1 MDTLKYLVRLLPARA
16 EMGKEL
22 LTKME
27 RRIHRGNLPDPTS
40 FCHLCVS
47 VDDREADAYV
57 TATVIFHVPGLA
69 DYLTTISL
77 FENGRYRRYQN
88 GQVN

>member
-1 MDTLKYLVRLLPARA
+1 MSTIEMDTLKYLVRLLPARA

-47 VDDREADAYV
+47 VDDREV
-57 TATVIFHVPGLA
+57 GILPV
-69 DYLTTISL
+69 
-77 FENGRYRRYQN
+77 
-88 GQVN
+88 

>member
-47 VDDREADAYV
+47 VDDRE
-57 TATVIFHVPGLA
+57 
-69 DYLTTISL
+69 
-77 FENGRYRRYQN
+77 
-88 GQVN
+88 GQHGC

>member
-1 MDTLKYLVRLLPARA
+1 MGTLKYLVRLLPARA

-22 LTKME
+22 LTEME

-47 VDDREADAYV
+47 VDDREV
-57 TATVIFHVPGLA
+57 GILPV
-69 DYLTTISL
+69 
-77 FENGRYRRYQN
+77 
-88 GQVN
+88 